1 MNNDITITC
10 AFIAALGAILAPS
23 IAAIITARYQFK
35 TKTVALLF
43 DAKIAAYSHF
53 NEIAGSYPE
62 HATEEDQLNLN
73 TAASQAIM
81 LSSAVTQSLISLYV
95 SALIGRSTSLG
106 ERQAEALLAMQHDL
120 VAFNGYFRRKDF
132 NARMKRILNI

>member
-1 MNNDITITC
+1 MK
-10 AFIAALGAILAPS
+10 LP
-23 IAAIITARYQFK
+23 
-35 TKTVALLF
+35 
-43 DAKIAAYSHF
+43 
-53 NEIAGSYPE
+53 GSYPE

-95 SALIGRSTSLG
+95 SALIGSSTSLG
-106 ERQAEALLAMQHDL
+106 ERQTEALLAMQHDL